1 MACKV
6 NKPNNNRAI
15 LLMFS
20 IDFLLASTI
29 SPMNIGKTR
38 EAKLDSKR
46 KINPSKYDSL

>member
-6 NKPNNNRAI
+6 NKPNNNSAI

-46 KINPSKYDSL
+46 KINPSKYADL

>member
-6 NKPNNNRAI
+6 NKPNNNNAI
-15 LLMFS
+15 LFMFS

-29 SPMNIGKTR
+29 SPMNIGKMR

-46 KINPSKYDSL
+46 KRSPSKYIDL